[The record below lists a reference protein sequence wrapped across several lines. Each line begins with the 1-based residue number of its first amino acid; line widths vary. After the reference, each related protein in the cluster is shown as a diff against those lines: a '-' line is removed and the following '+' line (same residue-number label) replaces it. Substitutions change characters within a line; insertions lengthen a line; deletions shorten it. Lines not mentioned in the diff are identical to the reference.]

1 MNCWQRL
8 NISETRDKKL
18 IEQAYLELIQNPDL
32 NDSDKQ
38 VLHLAYQQA
47 LESSD
52 AEALQTEA
60 ENTPIVHSFEP
71 VEKAL
76 DNAETQVSHN
86 VAGDSQ
92 VTTTNSWSAMIKGAL
107 VLAGLY
113 LIAISVMP
121 EQQAKPEV
129 ATKLK
134 ATDWFEQLADC
145 ETLTELTEGDQFD
158 RCLALAEK
166 GSVRAQ
172 KRLAWLYFDS
182 NTKENMQLSFDWFNR
197 AGNKDAKA
205 LLFSNI
211 LLLAN
216 GDTAEAKE
224 NAFKRIVEMTSRGDA
239 FAEAYLAVI
248 YYLKLNP
255 LPRTV
260 NQTWLMEKAYDRD
273 EGAVSVYD
281 LARIHYNGF
290 DTPTN
295 VNKARQLLLQYSE
308 SEFPDSANDIAWLL
322 ATLKN
327 EDFVDSDLAF
337 DMAKSVVDDPD
348 HAENYAYVDTLAA
361 AYANLGEFDKAAE
374 IQQQAIELLA
384 DEAPELEEEES
395 LELQESFTT
404 RLEKYL
410 AQQPE
415 RIFNLQVKRENF
427 FEAIKSDIEG
437 HLLDDAEFSAHKP
450 E

>member
-8 NISETRDKKL
+8 NISETRDKTL
-18 IEQAYLELIQNPDL
+18 IEQAYLTQKHSPDL
-32 NDSDKQ
+32 SDADQ
-38 VLHLAYQQA
+38 LDLHIAYQQA
-47 LESSD
+47 IQFADVELV
-52 AEALQTEA
+52 
-60 ENTPIVHSFEP
+60 ENGPVSHSFEP
-71 VEKAL
+71 VVNTPNSA
-76 DNAETQVSHN
+76 AEHANQGQSGSAN
-86 VAGDSQ
+86 VP
-92 VTTTNSWSAMIKGAL
+92 TTNSWSAMIKGAL

-113 LIAISVMP
+113 LIAVSIMP
-121 EQQAKPEV
+121 DQQAKPDA

-145 ETLTELTEGDQFD
+145 EALTELSEDEQFD

-172 KRLAWLYFDS
+172 KKLAWLYFDS

-197 AGNKDAKA
+197 AGNSDSKA
-205 LLFSNI
+205 LLFSNV

-216 GDTAEAKE
+216 GDTEEAKLS
-224 NAFKRIVEMTSRGDA
+224 AFKRIVEMTARGDA

-248 YYLKLNP
+248 YYLELNP
-255 LPRTV
+255 IPRTV
-260 NQTWLMEKAYDRD
+260 NQTWLMEKAYSRN

-295 VNKARQLLLQYSE
+295 IAKARQLLIEYSE

-327 EDFVDSDLAF
+327 EDFVGSDVALNLAE
-337 DMAKSVVDDPD
+337 SVVDDPNYSD
-348 HAENYAYVDTLAA
+348 NYAYVDTLAA
-361 AYANLGEFDKAAE
+361 AYANIGEFDKATE
-374 IQQQAIELLA
+374 VQRRAIGLLA
-384 DEAPELEEEES
+384 DAAPDLDEEEA
-395 LELQESFTT
+395 LELQKSFDE

-410 AQQPE
+410 SQQPE
-415 RIFNLQVKRENF
+415 RIFNLRVKRENF